1 MTEQEQIELNF
12 KSYEFYSKECIAK
25 EKTFLSEYDR
35 ITNDESWEELDNL
48 LMLGKTYLT
57 LSNKFL
63 SEIDNL
69 ISQMPQLAP
78 LLEGRIEKSFMDTYT
93 DSVEQAKDA
102 QTIVHQKIGH
112 QVRMLES
119 LKNSGGYGSYE

>member
-102 QTIVHQKIGH
+102 QTI
-112 QVRMLES
+112 
-119 LKNSGGYGSYE
+119 